1 MAAVITPGTSV
12 TFPVEH
18 TSPLASVQ
26 SVRLPTETDIASHP
40 VLSGVLNSRVAEAM
54 AVHPAAERTAALQA
68 TTRTSV
74 LNAIIGNIGPIYKYA
89 LQDITVVAGQTLT
102 FKSSWSEVVA
112 GDVKIASGGVIRVS
126 VANPALPAFF
136 LLTCT
141 SLGPN

>member
-1 MAAVITPGTSV
+1 MATVIAPGTSV

-26 SVRLPTETDIASHP
+26 SVRQPTEADITAHP
-40 VLSGVLNSRVAEAM
+40 VLSGVLNSRVSEAM
-54 AVHPAAERTAALQA
+54 AVHPVAARTPALQA
-68 TTRTSV
+68 TVTTNV
-74 LNAIIGNIGPIYKYA
+74 VNTIIGNIGSIYKYN
-89 LQDITVVAGQTLT
+89 LDDITVTAGQTLT

-112 GDVKIASGGVIRVS
+112 GAVKIASGGVIRVS

-141 SLGPN
+141 SLGSD